1 MGSMKDV
8 KGPVRDIG
16 ALTAICVVAFVIH
29 MIANAN
35 YGFHRDELQFI
46 SDSRHLSAGFV
57 AYPPVTPLMAA
68 LARALFGES
77 LVAYRVFPAI
87 AHALI
92 VLMAGLMARELGGKS
107 FSAVFSALLSLA
119 SPVLLFSGSVIMYMI
134 FDYLSWAGTAYFLL
148 RVLRG
153 SSRSWIGVGISVGF
167 GMMTKYSIAFGV
179 LAMILA
185 LLALPERKAY
195 MTGYFPLA
203 VAIALAMFLPN
214 LVWLIKNDFVYL
226 DFIKAIHERDIRWG
240 RTEGFFLDQVSDC
253 IGYGAFPF
261 AFIGSVFLLVNRSVA
276 RFRSA
281 VLWVVI
287 TIVLFVAMKGRGY
300 YTGALYLPLTAAG
313 AVAAERF
320 IAARASVLYASALR
334 IALVALFAI
343 NAAVTMALALPLAP
357 RGTGWFYLIASLN
370 ESYPEQFGWEELA
383 SDVAAIRD
391 SLPES
396 ERARFGVYAGNYGEA
411 GALEFFG
418 RTHGLPKI
426 MCGTNSFY
434 DRGYDESEPRVVV
447 VAGVP
452 RERLVEMFE
461 SVEVAARA
469 RNALG
474 VQNEETRFFPEIY
487 LCKNPKFRWADF
499 WKGNRRFG

>member
-1 MGSMKDV
+1 MKDI
-8 KGPVRDIG
+8 KSHVRDFG
-16 ALTAICVVAFVIH
+16 ALAALCVVVFIIH

-68 LARALFGES
+68 LARTLFGES
-77 LVAYRVFPAI
+77 LVAYRVFSAV

-92 VLMAGLMARELGGKS
+92 VLLAGLMARELGGKT
-107 FSAVFSALLSLA
+107 FSVVFSALLSLA

-179 LAMILA
+179 LAMILS
-185 LLALPERKAY
+185 LLALPERKAFR
-195 MTGYFPLA
+195 TGYFPLA

-214 LVWLIKNDFVYL
+214 FVWLVKNDFVYL
-226 DFIKAIHERDIRWG
+226 DFIRAIHERDIRWG
-240 RTEGFFLDQVSDC
+240 RTEGFFMDQISDC
-253 IGYGAFPF
+253 IGYGAVPF
-261 AFIGSVFLLVNRSVA
+261 AAIGTVFLVVKRSLA
-276 RFRSA
+276 RFRAAS
-281 VLWVVI
+281 LWVAI
-287 TIVLFVAMKGRGY
+287 TIILFIAMKGRGY
-300 YTGALYLPLTAAG
+300 YAGALYLPLTAAG
-313 AVAAERF
+313 AVAAEAFLVSRF
-320 IAARASVLYASALR
+320 SAFARAALR
-334 IALVALFAI
+334 SSLAALFAI
-343 NAAVTMALALPLAP
+343 NAVVTSVLALPLAP
-357 RGTGWFYLIASLN
+357 VGSDWFYLIASLN

-383 SDVAAIRD
+383 SDVASIRD

-396 ERARFGVYAGNYGEA
+396 ERAQFGVYAGNYGEA
-411 GALEFFG
+411 GALEFYG
-418 RTHGLPKI
+418 RAYGLPKI

-434 DRGYDESEPRVVV
+434 DRGYDESEPQVVV

-487 LCKNPKFRWADF
+487 LCKNPTFRWSEF
-499 WKGNRRFG
+499 WKTNRRFG